1 MYNETWAGHFRADAK
16 FIRMCIVL
24 LLPSTKDVSNVTFAA
39 FRLPAGRASPILSSL
54 SRRNLP
60 PFFDLALQKKIVGR
74 VTSTK
79 TAINTYTSDE
89 TY

>member
-1 MYNETWAGHFRADAK
+1 MQSLLECVG
-16 FIRMCIVL
+16 IVL
-24 LLPSTKDVSNVTFAA
+24 PLPSTKDVSNVTFAA

-74 VTSTK
+74 VT
-79 TAINTYTSDE
+79 NT
-89 TY
+89 